1 MISFIDTDRHPIE
14 TLKEAFRT
22 PDILL
27 TEREKIIIL
36 EYSGSLYL
44 IKTNGK
50 TKIMTKKLQQKKLH
64 LVSLGCTKNLVDS
77 EVMLGRLKEY
87 EISDDPTTA
96 DVIIVNTCGFIDAA
110 KEESINTVLSLHD
123 ERKEDSILVMS
134 GCLTERYREEMQTNM
149 PEIDIFTGVGDYEKI
164 DQLIANKQSTF
175 SPEVYLATENSG
187 RVITGSN
194 YHAYIKIAEGCNQ
207 VCSFCAIPSFKG
219 KLHSRSLSSIVK
231 EVNMLVKDGY
241 YDFSFISQ
249 DSSSYGRDM
258 KMSDGLIEL
267 IKGVEAVEGIRSAR
281 ILYLYPS
288 TTTFELID
296 AIADSNVFQTYYDMP
311 IQHIDNA
318 VLKTMKRGFGE
329 KKTIEL
335 LEYMK
340 SKPNA
345 FLRTSLIAGHP
356 GEDEMSFEKLVS
368 FMKDFKFDRFNTFHY
383 SNEETTS
390 AYTLDQISQ
399 EIIDERADILGSIAE
414 ANTLTSLQSMIGQSF
429 TVAIDGESDE
439 HEYLLTARPLNWA
452 VDIDGEILI
461 NDTSDLKIEYAKL
474 YEAKVT
480 GLAGSQLLATLT
492 KPC

>member
-1 MISFIDTDRHPIE
+1 MS
-14 TLKEAFRT
+14 
-22 PDILL
+22 
-27 TEREKIIIL
+27 
-36 EYSGSLYL
+36 
-44 IKTNGK
+44 
-50 TKIMTKKLQQKKLH
+50 KKLH

-87 EISDDPTTA
+87 EITDDNAQA

-110 KEESINTVLSLHD
+110 KEESINTVLNLHD
-123 ERKEDSILVMS
+123 ERKENSILVMS
-134 GCLTERYREEMQTNM
+134 GCLTERYKEELQADM

-164 DQLIANKQSTF
+164 DELIASKQSTF
-175 SPEVYLATENSG
+175 SPEVYLATETSG

-207 VCSFCAIPSFKG
+207 ACSFCAIPSFKG
-219 KLHSRSLSSIVK
+219 KLHSRSLSSIIK
-231 EVNMLVKDGY
+231 EVENLVAQGF

-258 KMSDGLIEL
+258 KLSDGLIDL
-267 IKGVEAVEGIRSAR
+267 IKGVEAIEGVKSAR

-288 TTTFELID
+288 TTTFALID
-296 AIADSNVFQTYYDMP
+296 AIADSKVFQTYYDMP
-311 IQHIDNA
+311 IQHIDDSM
-318 VLKTMKRGFGE
+318 LKMMKRGFGE

-356 GEDEMSFEKLVS
+356 GENEKSFQRLCE
-368 FMKDFKFDRFNTFHY
+368 FMETFEFDRFNTFHY
-383 SNEETTS
+383 SNEETTA
-390 AYTLDQISQ
+390 AYNMEQV
-399 EIIDERADILGSIAE
+399 DEETIGHRAQILGEIAE
-414 ANTLTSLQSMIGQSF
+414 KSTLKSLEKMVGQ
-429 TVAIDGESDE
+429 TVSVVIDGESDE
-439 HEYLLTARPLNWA
+439 HEYLLSARPLIWA

-461 NDTSDLKIEYAKL
+461 NDTSDLAVEYGKR

-480 GLAGSQLLATLT
+480 ELAGDQLLATLI
-492 KPC
+492 KAL

>member
-1 MISFIDTDRHPIE
+1 M
-14 TLKEAFRT
+14 
-22 PDILL
+22 
-27 TEREKIIIL
+27 
-36 EYSGSLYL
+36 
-44 IKTNGK
+44 N
-50 TKIMTKKLQQKKLH
+50 KKLH

-87 EISDDPTTA
+87 EITDDNTEA

-110 KEESINTVLSLHD
+110 KEESINTVLNLHE
-123 ERKEDSILVMS
+123 ERKENSILVMS
-134 GCLTERYREEMQTNM
+134 GCLSERYKEELQADM

-164 DQLIANKQSTF
+164 DQLIASKQSTF
-175 SPEVYLATENSG
+175 SPEVYLATETSG

-207 VCSFCAIPSFKG
+207 SCSFCAIPSFKG

-231 EVNMLVKDGY
+231 EVENLVAQGF

-258 KMSDGLIEL
+258 KLSDGLIEL
-267 IKGVEAVEGIRSAR
+267 IKGVEAIEGVKSAR

-288 TTTFELID
+288 TTTFALVD
-296 AIADSNVFQTYYDMP
+296 AIADSEVFQTYYDMP
-311 IQHIDNA
+311 IQHIDDTM
-318 VLKTMKRGFGE
+318 LKTMKRGFGE

-340 SKPNA
+340 SKPGA
-345 FLRTSLIAGHP
+345 FLRTSVIAGHP
-356 GEDEMSFEKLVS
+356 GESEESFQRLCD
-368 FMKDFKFDRFNTFHY
+368 FMETFEFDRFNTFHY
-383 SNEETTS
+383 SNEETTA
-390 AYTLDQISQ
+390 AYNMEQVDEETIDQ
-399 EIIDERADILGSIAE
+399 RAQLLGEIAE
-414 ANTLTSLQSMIGQSF
+414 KSTLKSLEKMVGQTV

-439 HEYLLTARPLNWA
+439 HEYLLSARPLIWA

-461 NDTSDLKIEYAKL
+461 NDTSDLPIEYGKR

-480 GLAGSQLLATLT
+480 ELVGTQLLATLIRAL
-492 KPC
+492 